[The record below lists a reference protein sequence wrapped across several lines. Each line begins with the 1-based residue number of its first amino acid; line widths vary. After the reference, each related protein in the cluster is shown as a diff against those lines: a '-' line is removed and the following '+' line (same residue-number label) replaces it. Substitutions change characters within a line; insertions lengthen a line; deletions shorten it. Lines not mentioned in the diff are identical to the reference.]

1 MKVYENNNGVVLE
14 NVTDFNPKHIFECG
28 QCFRWKLEE
37 DGSYTGVVKGKIL
50 NVDMKDNKVYLNNTT
65 LEDFNNLWYNYF
77 DLGRDYTQIKK
88 ELKSMDE
95 YLDKACDFGYG
106 IRILQQDGWEMLISF
121 IIS

>member
-1 MKVYENNNGVVLE
+1 
-14 NVTDFNPKHIFECG
+14 
-28 QCFRWKLEE
+28 
-37 DGSYTGVVKGKIL
+37 
-50 NVDMKDNKVYLNNTT
+50 MKDNKVYLNNTT

-106 IRILQQDGWEMLISF
+106 IRILQQKTIKNLRDWGDSTVILEALASTAREVRILNF
-121 IIS
+121 YKLR

>member
-1 MKVYENNNGVVLE
+1 MEILE
-14 NVTDFNPKHIFECG
+14 LKSINTISITNFANSLTV
-28 QCFRWKLEE
+28 
-37 DGSYTGVVKGKIL
+37 
-50 NVDMKDNKVYLNNTT
+50 NKVYLNNTT
-65 LEDFNNLWYNYF
+65 LEDFNTIWYNYF

-121 IIS
+121 IISNLNRYSSLVHTTIPGCVT